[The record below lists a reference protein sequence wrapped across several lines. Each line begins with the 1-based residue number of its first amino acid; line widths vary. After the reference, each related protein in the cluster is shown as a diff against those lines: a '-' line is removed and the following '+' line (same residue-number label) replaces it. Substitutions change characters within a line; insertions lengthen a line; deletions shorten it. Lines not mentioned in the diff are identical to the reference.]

1 MLYSCVAEIGLL
13 PICDIEICFAVAN
26 ARDVT
31 PALEANVSFH
41 SVRNPAPLELNVKT
55 TKIF

>member
-1 MLYSCVAEIGLL
+1 MAEIGLL

-31 PALEANVSFH
+31 PAIEANVSFH